1 MISFTYSIK
10 FDDLPN
16 VLSLILSDCEG
27 IDCGKKCGRRT
38 TGRVFLVYGTLD
50 MVEVSVGFFFDDLR
64 L

>member
-10 FDDLPN
+10 FDDLPD
-16 VLSLILSDCEG
+16 VSLILSDCER
-27 IDCGKKCGRRT
+27 IDCGKKYGRRT